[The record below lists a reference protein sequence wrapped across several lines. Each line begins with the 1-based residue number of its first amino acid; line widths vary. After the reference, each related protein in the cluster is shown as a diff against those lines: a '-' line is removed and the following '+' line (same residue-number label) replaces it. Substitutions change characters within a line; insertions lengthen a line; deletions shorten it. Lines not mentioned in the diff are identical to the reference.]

1 MIQFL
6 PFFFYQPSK
15 SVTYNV
21 QSILHCFL
29 FFLKLFYHDLFI
41 ESNDLILPDSEFIK
55 NPFYAHTFS
64 WKRKKHNTKFDF
76 PSLKERKKLPREVK
90 WKAAKTEEIYTESL
104 RYCRHCVTLQHTM
117 FEHYIH
123 VEAIWWWWW
132 WWWCNKKKSGNSNRW
147 KYY

>member
-1 MIQFL
+1 MYNPYSTVFCSSWSFSIMIYSLNQTIW
-6 PFFFYQPSK
+6 FYPIVNLSKILFMHIHLVGRGKNTIQNSIFHRSK
-15 SVTYNV
+15 S
-21 QSILHCFL
+21 
-29 FFLKLFYHDLFI
+29 
-41 ESNDLILPDSEFIK
+41 E
-55 NPFYAHTFS
+55 
-64 WKRKKHNTKFDF
+64 
-76 PSLKERKKLPREVK
+76 KKLPREVK
-90 WKAAKTEEIYTESL
+90 LKAAKTEEIYTESL